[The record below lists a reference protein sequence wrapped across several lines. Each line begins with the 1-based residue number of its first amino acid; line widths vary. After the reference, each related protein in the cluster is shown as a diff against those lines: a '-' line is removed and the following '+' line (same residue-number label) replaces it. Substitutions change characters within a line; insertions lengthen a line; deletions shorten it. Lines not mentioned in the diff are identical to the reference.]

1 VYFIRHI
8 LILFF

>member
-8 LILFF
+8 LTLFF